1 MLDRT
6 GVRRDPGAL
15 YPPRVS
21 RLIVFLAL
29 LLGFVAGAGLIG
41 GLLLFGPV
49 AAPVVGAPSLPPA
62 AGASPSPFPSP
73 SPSASPSPGGS
84 PPQASASSS
93 SASSSSAFRVGQ
105 KAPALALR
113 QVGGGT
119 VDLATFLGR
128 PVWVNFTGTN
138 YPASRDDFPVMQQFA
153 DKYRSEGLS
162 VLAVTR
168 EDEATVRAFLAAV
181 GTTFPVLLDTDGSA
195 EARWGAFAKPIHFWI
210 DRGGTIRGGAL
221 GQLGPDVM
229 SARLQSI
236 LPGVTVSP

>member
-1 MLDRT
+1 
-6 GVRRDPGAL
+6 
-15 YPPRVS
+15 VS

-29 LLGFVAGAGLIG
+29 LLGFVAGAGVIG
-41 GLLLFGPV
+41 GLLLLGPA
-49 AAPVVGAPSLPPA
+49 AAPVVGAPSASSA
-62 AGASPSPFPSP
+62 AGASPSPSPSP

-84 PPQASASSS
+84 PLQPSASP
-93 SASSSSAFRVGQ
+93 SSAFRVGQ
-105 KAPALALR
+105 KAPALALQ

-138 YPASRDDFPVMQQFA
+138 YPASRDDFPIMQRLA

-181 GTTFPVLLDTDGSA
+181 GTSFPVLLDADGSA

>member
-1 MLDRT
+1 VLGSYGRS
-6 GVRRDPGAL
+6 PGPHRAVPAAR

-29 LLGFVAGAGLIG
+29 LLGFVAGTAVIG

-49 AAPVVGAPSLPPA
+49 AAPVVGAPSPL
-62 AGASPSPFPSP
+62 AGASPSPAASL
-73 SPSASPSPGGS
+73 SPSASPSPGAS
-84 PPQASASSS
+84 PPKPSVTPV
-93 SASSSSAFRVGQ
+93 SAFRVGQ
-105 KAPALALR
+105 KAPALALQ

-119 VDLATFLGR
+119 VDLGTFLGR
-128 PVWVNFTGTN
+128 PAWVNFTGTD
-138 YPASRDDFPVMQQFA
+138 YPASRDDFPIMQRFA

-162 VLAVTR
+162 VLALTV

-181 GTTFPVLLDTDGSA
+181 GTTFPVLLDRDGSA

-210 DRGGTIRGGAL
+210 DRGGTIRDGAL
-221 GQLGPDVM
+221 GQLGPVVM
-229 SARLQSI
+229 GAGLQSI